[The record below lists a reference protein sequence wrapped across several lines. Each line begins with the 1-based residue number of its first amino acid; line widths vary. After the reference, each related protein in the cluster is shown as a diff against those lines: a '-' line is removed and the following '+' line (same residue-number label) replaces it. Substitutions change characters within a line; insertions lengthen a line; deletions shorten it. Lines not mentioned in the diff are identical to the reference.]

1 MNNLKKGRKLHREK
15 SQRRALI
22 KALMTAL
29 IDNEKII
36 TTEAKAK
43 ELRPAI
49 EKMIT
54 KAKVKSLAN
63 IRGVRKILSEGSTKK
78 LFNTIA
84 PQYIERPGGYTRI
97 TKLERRK
104 SDGAKMAQI
113 EFVK

>member
-15 SQRRALI
+15 DQRRALM

-49 EKMIT
+49 EKMVT
-54 KAKVKSLAN
+54 KAGVKSIAN
-63 IRGVRKILSEGSTKK
+63 IRRVRRILSLGVTKK
-78 LFNTIA
+78 LFDDIA
-84 PQYIERPGGYTRI
+84 PQYVKRPGGYTRI

>member
-15 SQRRALI
+15 DQRRALM

-29 IDNEKII
+29 IDNKKIT

-49 EKMIT
+49 EKMVT
-54 KAKVKSLAN
+54 KAGTKSVAN
-63 IRGVRKILSEGSTKK
+63 IRGVRKILSEDVTKK
-78 LFNTIA
+78 LFDDIA
-84 PQYIERPGGYTRI
+84 PQYIKRPGGYTRI

-104 SDGAKMAQI
+104 SDGARMAQI
-113 EFVK
+113 EFV

>member
-1 MNNLKKGRKLHREK
+1 MNNLKKGRKFHRETA
-15 SQRRALI
+15 QRRALM
-22 KALMTAL
+22 KALITAL
-29 IDNEKII
+29 IDNEKIV

-49 EKMIT
+49 EKMVT
-54 KAKVKSLAN
+54 KAGVKSLAN
-63 IRGVRKILSEGSTKK
+63 VRGVRRMLSENVTKK
-78 LFNTIA
+78 LFDDIA
-84 PQYIERPGGYTRI
+84 PQYVKRTGGYTRI

>member
-1 MNNLKKGRKLHREK
+1 MNNLKKGRKLHRERD
-15 SQRRALI
+15 QRRALL
-22 KALMTAL
+22 KALITAL

-54 KAKVKSLAN
+54 KAGVKSVAN
-63 IRGVRKILSEGSTKK
+63 IRKTRKILSPAATKK
-78 LFNTIA
+78 LFDDIA
-84 PQYIERPGGYTRI
+84 PQYLKRPGGYTRI

>member
-1 MNNLKKGRKLHREK
+1 MNKLKKGRKLHREK
-15 SQRRALI
+15 DQRRALM

-49 EKMIT
+49 EKMVT
-54 KAKVKSLAN
+54 KAGAKSVAN
-63 IRGVRKILSEGSTKK
+63 IRSARKILSLAATKK
-78 LFNTIA
+78 LFDDIA
-84 PQYIERPGGYTRI
+84 PQYVKRPGGYTRI